1 MMPTQRMSK
10 AAISMLAFGIYL
22 ATGGLLLVFTPAF
35 VCRILT
41 LDAPQGV
48 WVRITGM
55 FFCILAYYS
64 VCAASQDATAF
75 IRLSVYARPT
85 TLLFLGA
92 FVAAKL
98 VQPVILIFGV
108 IDVAASLWT
117 ALALR
122 ADASMA
128 VSRTRES
135 PCKENADHEM

>member
-1 MMPTQRMSK
+1 
-10 AAISMLAFGIYL
+10 MLVFGIYL
-22 ATGGLLLVFTPAF
+22 ATGGLLLVWIPAF
-35 VCRILT
+35 VCQMLT

-55 FFCILAYYS
+55 LFCILAYYC
-64 VCAASQDATAF
+64 VCAASQEATAF
-75 IRLSVYARPT
+75 IRWSVYSRPT

-92 FVAAKL
+92 FAAAKL

-122 ADASMA
+122 ADASSA
-128 VSRTRES
+128 VSRSRKS
-135 PCKENADHEM
+135 AGKEHTGHEV